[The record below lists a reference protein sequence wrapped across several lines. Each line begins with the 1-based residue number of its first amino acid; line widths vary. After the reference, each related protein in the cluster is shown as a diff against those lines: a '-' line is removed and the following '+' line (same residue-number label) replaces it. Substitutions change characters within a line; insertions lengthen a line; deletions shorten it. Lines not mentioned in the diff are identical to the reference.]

1 MKSRDSLVRLKKFQA
16 EEKRRRVAQI
26 EAMISHVDESGK
38 GEIEIQDFLK
48 LMDNLEGSTDID
60 ALVREIAAKLAFNLG
75 SVKALLAKGDAAAAA
90 GNLTQANASY
100 DQARDLCRKLLPWFV
115 GLASSF
121 RGLDARIPREMD
133 AKGREVLELQVM
145 ANLRL
150 AAIYRR
156 LNQPEVAVPLLV
168 EVVKLV
174 TPASPDGIK
183 AYQTLVELGFVSTPY
198 AGSTSE
204 GTK

>member
-1 MKSRDSLVRLKKFQA
+1 VSRPLVALGLSLTALAAPLLSAGAVGAQA
-16 EEKRRRVAQI
+16 TAPVKTL
-26 EAMISHVDESGK
+26 EAPG
-38 GEIEIQDFLK
+38 
-48 LMDNLEGSTDID
+48 
-60 ALVREIAAKLAFNLG
+60 AAFNIG